1 MVLAFTITVFN
12 VFQDTT
18 TQDMNVFHVRSEVVE
33 YVKKSRILL
42 ILILDGLTAYHV
54 LKIGSYL

>member
-1 MVLAFTITVFN
+1 MVYMITVSN
-12 VFQDTT
+12 AIPDTT
-18 TQDMNVFHVRSEVVE
+18 TQDMNVFHVKSELVE

-42 ILILDGLTAYHV
+42 ILILDGLIAYHA